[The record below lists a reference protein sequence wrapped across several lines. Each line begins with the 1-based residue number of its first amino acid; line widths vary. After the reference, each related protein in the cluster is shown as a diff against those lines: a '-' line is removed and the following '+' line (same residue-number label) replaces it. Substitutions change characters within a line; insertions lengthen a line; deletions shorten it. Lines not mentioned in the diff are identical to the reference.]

1 MMTDRDSSAQSS
13 KPKTLFVPTRLADS
27 KILGNL
33 LDLKNTLIGFEK
45 KIKEYTGTKP
55 RDLPEACFE
64 HTKKCFEERVIT
76 YVNMFQLYV
85 ISFELN
91 YSDEAKEFKR
101 IYDELAVEYANLS
114 PTSNCQCEELKST
127 CNKEHSRVLNLEAE
141 VLEKQQ
147 MLTKSEQQISIIQ
160 KHLDTK
166 ALETKNA
173 QLKKSLTSFKV
184 THATLDRC
192 YQELSKANNH
202 LRSTS
207 LEKIAAQREE
217 IATLKAE
224 AVGKK
229 MNGPTG
235 TPKPKVLASM
245 MYTKHSNFS
254 QSKPATEA
262 RKPIPKRHSPNSNP
276 FSSKSVQARR
286 AAEYNRN
293 LYVDIS
299 QFVDCSSKSVKTKPH
314 QAKRV
319 VNTSGNAR
327 KNTKEEVARIVPIW
341 KPTLAGLRRCGKS
354 CRLRW
359 TNYLRPDLKR
369 GLLNESEEQ
378 LVIDL
383 HARLGNSQEKDSP
396 SVNDKPKPLF
406 ETLYDDEKL
415 LSYLLGDNE
424 PPLVYDNEEKSKECT
439 SVFTTWDEC
448 AAWLMDCQ
456 DFGIHDF
463 GLDFLG
469 EVEMSFSN
477 TLETMD
483 NKSQ

>member
-1 MMTDRDSSAQSS
+1 NDELIA
-13 KPKTLFVPTRLADS
+13 AD
-27 KILGNL
+27 L
-33 LDLKNTLIGFEK
+33 
-45 KIKEYTGTKP
+45 
-55 RDLPEACFE
+55 
-64 HTKKCFEERVIT
+64 
-76 YVNMFQLYV
+76 
-85 ISFELN
+85 
-91 YSDEAKEFKR
+91 AKEVGL
-101 IYDELAVEYANLS
+101 IVLASDKTVS
-114 PTSNCQCEELKST
+114 PTLNCWCEELESM

-147 MLTKSEQQISIIQ
+147 MLTKSEQQMCETLNATASNALFENNKLKAQLQERDDVIRHLQAEKDILSLLTVGPTDSN
-160 KHLDTK
+160 LDTK
-166 ALETKNA
+166 ALETENA
-173 QLKKSLTSFKV
+173 QLKKSFTSFKV

-245 MYTKHSNFS
+245 MYTKRSKYIVPPRKADWVPSTPLPKKKQVTPQEPQRASPRFTQKPPIQHKKPTIPVNSFS

-262 RKPIPKRHSPNSNP
+262 RKPIPKRHSLNSNP

-314 QAKRV
+314 RAKRV

-341 KPTLAGLRRCGKS
+341 KPTGTIFILLINNLHGLEVAYYRFREVS
-354 CRLRW
+354 SVIFELSE
-359 TNYLRPDLKR
+359 LKT
-369 GLLNESEEQ
+369 
-378 LVIDL
+378 
-383 HARLGNSQEKDSP
+383 K
-396 SVNDKPKPLF
+396 
-406 ETLYDDEKL
+406 
-415 LSYLLGDNE
+415 
-424 PPLVYDNEEKSKECT
+424 
-439 SVFTTWDEC
+439 
-448 AAWLMDCQ
+448 
-456 DFGIHDF
+456 IH
-463 GLDFLG
+463 
-469 EVEMSFSN
+469 V
-477 TLETMD
+477 D
-483 NKSQ
+483 NKSASCVVKNHVYHSKTKHIEIRNHFIRDSNEKMLIEMVKIHTDYNMVDPLIKGFDVTRF